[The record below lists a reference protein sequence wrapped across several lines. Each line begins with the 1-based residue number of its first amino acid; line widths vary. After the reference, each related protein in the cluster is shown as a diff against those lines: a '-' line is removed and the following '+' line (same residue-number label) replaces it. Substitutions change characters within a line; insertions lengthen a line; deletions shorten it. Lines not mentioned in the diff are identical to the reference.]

1 MEAPGVRT
9 SRHGLLD
16 LGLDPDIVTVKPM
29 NAGRGGYSLMR
40 LLRAFAWCLCA
51 LVAVSMAGSRLLLP
65 AAAALISSY
74 TGARSQDVDAGAAC
88 EDAVCNPSETDDTEQ
103 HAESDQGSEEVPTVP
118 DVRIIFARAA
128 TSELTIAYTG
138 KPHPGYSS
146 PDSRPAEQI

>member
-1 MEAPGVRT
+1 
-9 SRHGLLD
+9 
-16 LGLDPDIVTVKPM
+16 
-29 NAGRGGYSLMR
+29 MR
-40 LLRAFAWCLCA
+40 LLRASAWCLCA
-51 LVAVSMAGSRLLLP
+51 LVAVSMAGSRLLMP

-74 TGARSQDVDAGAAC
+74 TSARESQDVDAGAAC
-88 EDAVCNPSETDDTEQ
+88 EDAVCDPSETDDTEQ
-103 HAESDQGSEEVPTVP
+103 QAESDQGTEEVPTVP